1 MLEYERSILNQAG
14 QFFILIVMT
23 GFAKVCS
30 ANMNE
35 TNRIPVRLRQ
45 VAVIRDGAHQE
56 TIALEVDGMYYI
68 KGTTV
73 YLQFVE
79 ENELGRVNN
88 IVKIAPDEVTVLR
101 SGAVEMRQT
110 FRCQQEMPGHYQT
123 VFGRWG
129 LATKTEAIE
138 FRYDERRKQ
147 GQLFLSYEL
156 MLEHERSGRHTLTL
170 TFKGV

>member
-1 MLEYERSILNQAG
+1 M
-14 QFFILIVMT
+14 
-23 GFAKVCS
+23 K
-30 ANMNE
+30 E
-35 TNRIPVRLRQ
+35 TNGIPVRLRQ

-56 TIALEVDGMYYI
+56 TVVLEVDGMYYI
-68 KGTTV
+68 KGETMYV
-73 YLQFVE
+73 QFAE
-79 ENELGRVNN
+79 ENELGRVTN

-110 FRCQQEMPGHYQT
+110 FRCRQEMPGHYKT
-123 VFGRWG
+123 VFGRWA
-129 LATKTEAIE
+129 LATKTDAIE

-156 MLEHERSGRHTLTL
+156 MLEHEWSGRHTLTL

>member
-1 MLEYERSILNQAG
+1 
-14 QFFILIVMT
+14 
-23 GFAKVCS
+23 
-30 ANMNE
+30 MNE
-35 TNRIPVRLRQ
+35 TNGIPVQLRQ
-45 VAVIRDGAHQE
+45 VAVIRDGAREE
-56 TIALEVDGMYYI
+56 TVVLEVEGIYYI
-68 KGTTV
+68 KGKTV

-110 FRCQQEMPGHYQT
+110 FRSQQEMPGHYKT
-123 VFGRWG
+123 VFGRWA
-129 LATKTEAIE
+129 LATKADAIE
-138 FRYDERRKQ
+138 FQYDDRRKQ

>member
-1 MLEYERSILNQAG
+1 M
-14 QFFILIVMT
+14 
-23 GFAKVCS
+23 K
-30 ANMNE
+30 E
-35 TNRIPVRLRQ
+35 TNGIPVRLRQ

-56 TIALEVDGMYYI
+56 TVVLEVDGMYYI
-68 KGTTV
+68 KGEAM
-73 YLQFVE
+73 YLQFAE

-88 IVKIAPDEVTVLR
+88 IVKITPDEVTVLR

-110 FRCQQEMPGHYQT
+110 FRCRQEMPGHYGT
-123 VFGRWG
+123 AFGRWR
-129 LATKTEAIE
+129 LATKTDAIE